1 MDCNRQ
7 SFSRALICNDDGI
20 DADGLACLQEVAGRF
35 FTEIWVV
42 APSKA
47 RSAASRSIMTRQ
59 SISYRKCGERRFSV
73 DAGPIESL
81 MAGLDVI
88 MDVRPDFVFSG
99 INHGANIADDIYYS
113 GTVGIA
119 AEACRRSVPAIAFSA
134 ETPLEGQ
141 TGWTAIGESL
151 ERLMPQLIEHA
162 RIDGMFLN
170 VNFPAKPEPQ
180 TQVAVTRPGR
190 FNDFSFGVSDCNS
203 GKDGLSGNFTILHHG
218 DRGGNIPQDT
228 DIFHLRK
235 GEITVSPI
243 SLQDGSEGYLDSL
256 AGLVMAIE
264 SKAGDF

>member
-1 MDCNRQ
+1 MNRQ
-7 SFSRALICNDDGI
+7 RLPLSRALICNDDGI
-20 DADGLACLQEVAGRF
+20 DAGGLACLQTVVERF
-35 FTEIWVV
+35 FAETWVV
-42 APSKA
+42 APLKA

-59 SISYRKCGERRFSV
+59 SINYRKCGERRFSV
-73 DAGPIESL
+73 EAGPIESL
-81 MAGLDVI
+81 IAGLDI
-88 MDVRPDFVFSG
+88 LMDARPDFVFSG

-119 AEACRRSVPAIAFSA
+119 MEACRRSIPAIAFSA
-134 ETPLEGQ
+134 ETPAIGQ

-151 ERLMPQLIEHA
+151 ERLTPQLIEHA
-162 RIDGMFLN
+162 RIEGMFLN
-170 VNFPAKPEPQ
+170 VNFPAKPEPR
-180 TQVAVTRPGR
+180 TQVAVTRPGC
-190 FNDFSFGVSDCNS
+190 FNDLSFGVNDCNS

-218 DRGGNIPQDT
+218 DRGGIIPQDT

-264 SKAGDF
+264 SKTGDF